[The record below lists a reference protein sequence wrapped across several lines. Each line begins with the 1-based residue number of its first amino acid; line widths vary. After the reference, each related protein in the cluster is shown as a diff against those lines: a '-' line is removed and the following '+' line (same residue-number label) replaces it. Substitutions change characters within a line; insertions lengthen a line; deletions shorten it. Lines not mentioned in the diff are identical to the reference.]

1 MLVDGDRVRRDFGG
15 ADDIA
20 GRLPWQPGSAAF
32 VPELDPH
39 PLSGDQDAVRAE
51 AGRLFD
57 AAGFTGG
64 EVFKIDTINER
75 VDAPTLAQ
83 LLQQELSAFNIQA
96 EINPR
101 EYTEAVT
108 LLTSG
113 TFEHSFLGAGA
124 WIRPGSPPT
133 RSSSRM
139 IQRPLRRER
148 PAGGAPRNQRRARVA
163 RHDPGWHRRHL
174 DGLAGL
180 FDQDP
185 TQIAPS
191 PTQTTAGLLTR
202 LPRSRPDN
210 IPP

>member
-124 WIRPGSPPT
+124 WIRPGSPAYTILFSDDSAPPST
-133 RSSSRM
+133 RTSRW
-139 IQRPLRRER
+139 RS
-148 PAGGAPRNQRRARVA
+148 APESA
-163 RHDPGWHRRHL
+163 
-174 DGLAGL
+174 
-180 FDQDP
+180 
-185 TQIAPS
+185 TSPS
-191 PTQTTAGLLTR
+191 GST
-202 LPRSRPDN
+202 
-210 IPP
+210 